1 MKSLLT
7 FLAPLTL
14 SLFLTLPLSA
24 QGIEFF
30 HGTWAE
36 AQEKAKS
43 EEKLIFVDAFAAWCG
58 PCKRMAASVFPQEK
72 VGSFFNAN
80 FINLK
85 IDMEKAENAEFA
97 AKYPVSAYPTLMF
110 LDGTGK
116 IVQKAVGG
124 KDADQLLEFAQ
135 KVLGRADKSADYEK
149 QYAEGNRDPKFLL
162 DYVRALNRA
171 NKPSLKITNEYLNAQ
186 KDLTTPINLKF
197 ILEGAVEADSR
208 VFDLLL
214 KYRDQVVAETGPETV
229 KTRIITACKNTVKKA
244 IEFKN
249 EALLT
254 EAKNKMK
261 AGQPDYADEFSYEA
275 DLNFYTATKDAKS
288 YLKSAQSYQK
298 NVVKTNAAK
307 LHDMVIGLLRA
318 FPEDKQ
324 VLEQA
329 EKWAKTA
336 AENGGL
342 PEYYLTLAEVYK
354 RQGNIPKA
362 RTTAEKARKAA
373 EGKESNFQ
381 NKIEYFLMGLEG

>member
-1 MKSLLT
+1 MKRTLAAVLL
-7 FLAPLTL
+7 AA
-14 SLFLTLPLSA
+14 LFLGNATA
-24 QGIEFF
+24 QGIDFF
-30 HGTWAE
+30 HGSWAE
-36 AQEKAKS
+36 AKEKAKA
-43 EEKLIFVDAFAAWCG
+43 EQKLIFVDAFASWCG
-58 PCKRMAASVFPQEK
+58 PCKRMAAQVFPDPK
-72 VGSFFNAN
+72 VGEYFNPN
-80 FINLK
+80 FICLK
-85 IDMEKAENAEFA
+85 IDMEKPENAEFA
-97 AKYPVSAYPTLMF
+97 GKYPVSAYPTLMI
-110 LDGTGK
+110 LDSEGK
-116 IVQKAVGG
+116 VVQKSVGALNADGLIAFGQKASG
-124 KDADQLLEFAQ
+124 KTDTSQDF
-135 KVLGRADKSADYEK
+135 EK
-149 QYAEGNRDPKFLL
+149 GYTEGNRDPQFLL

-214 KYRDQVVAETGPETV
+214 KYRDKIAAQEGTETV
-229 KTRIITACKNTVKKA
+229 KTRINLACKNTVKKA

-261 AGQPDYADEFSYEA
+261 AGQPDRADEFGYEA
-275 DLNFYTATKDAKS
+275 DLNFYTATKDAKN

-307 LHDMVIGLLRA
+307 LHDMVISLLRA

>member
-1 MKSLLT
+1 
-7 FLAPLTL
+7 
-14 SLFLTLPLSA
+14 
-24 QGIEFF
+24 
-30 HGTWAE
+30 
-36 AQEKAKS
+36 
-43 EEKLIFVDAFAAWCG
+43 
-58 PCKRMAASVFPQEK
+58 
-72 VGSFFNAN
+72 
-80 FINLK
+80 
-85 IDMEKAENAEFA
+85 
-97 AKYPVSAYPTLMF
+97 
-110 LDGTGK
+110 
-116 IVQKAVGG
+116 
-124 KDADQLLEFAQ
+124 
-135 KVLGRADKSADYEK
+135 
-149 QYAEGNRDPKFLL
+149 
-162 DYVRALNRA
+162 
-171 NKPSLKITNEYLNAQ
+171 
-186 KDLTTPINLKF
+186 
-197 ILEGAVEADSR
+197 
-208 VFDLLL
+208 
-214 KYRDQVVAETGPETV
+214 V
-229 KTRIITACKNTVKKA
+229 KTRINLACKNTVKKA

-261 AGQPDYADEFSYEA
+261 AGQPDRADEFGYEA
-275 DLNFYTATKDAKS
+275 DLNFYTATKDAKN

-307 LHDMVIGLLRA
+307 LHDMVISLLRA

>member
-1 MKSLLT
+1 MKRTLAAVLL
-7 FLAPLTL
+7 AA
-14 SLFLTLPLSA
+14 LFLGNATA
-24 QGIEFF
+24 QGIDFF
-30 HGTWAE
+30 HGSWAE
-36 AQEKAKS
+36 AKEKAKA
-43 EEKLIFVDAFAAWCG
+43 EQKLIFVDAFASWCG
-58 PCKRMAASVFPQEK
+58 PCKRMAAQVFPDPK
-72 VGSFFNAN
+72 VGEYFNPN
-80 FINLK
+80 FICLK
-85 IDMEKAENAEFA
+85 IDMEKPENAEFA
-97 AKYPVSAYPTLMF
+97 GKYPVSAYPTLMI
-110 LDGTGK
+110 LDSEGK
-116 IVQKAVGG
+116 VVQKSVGALNADGLIAFGQKASG
-124 KDADQLLEFAQ
+124 KTDTSQDF
-135 KVLGRADKSADYEK
+135 EK
-149 QYAEGNRDPKFLL
+149 GYAEGNRDPQFLL

-307 LHDMVIGLLRA
+307 LHDMVISLLRA

-329 EKWAKTA
+329 EKWAKNA

>member
-1 MKSLLT
+1 MKRTLAAVLL
-7 FLAPLTL
+7 AA
-14 SLFLTLPLSA
+14 LFLGNATA
-24 QGIEFF
+24 QGIDFF
-30 HGTWAE
+30 HGSWAE
-36 AQEKAKS
+36 AKEKAKA
-43 EEKLIFVDAFAAWCG
+43 EQKLIFVDAFASWCG
-58 PCKRMAASVFPQEK
+58 PCKRMAAQVFPDPK
-72 VGSFFNAN
+72 VGEYFNPN
-80 FINLK
+80 FICLK
-85 IDMEKAENAEFA
+85 IDMEKPENAEFA
-97 AKYPVSAYPTLMF
+97 GKYPVSAYPTLMI
-110 LDGTGK
+110 LDSEGK
-116 IVQKAVGG
+116 VVQKSVGALNADGLIAFGQKASG
-124 KDADQLLEFAQ
+124 KTDTSQDF
-135 KVLGRADKSADYEK
+135 EK
-149 QYAEGNRDPKFLL
+149 GYAEGNRDPQFLL

-214 KYRDQVVAETGPETV
+214 KYRDKVVAETGPETV

-275 DLNFYTATKDAKS
+275 DLNFYTATKDAKN

-329 EKWAKTA
+329 EKWAKNA

>member
-1 MKSLLT
+1 MKRTLAAVLL
-7 FLAPLTL
+7 AA
-14 SLFLTLPLSA
+14 LFLGNATA
-24 QGIEFF
+24 QGIDFF
-30 HGTWAE
+30 HGSWAE
-36 AQEKAKS
+36 AKEKAKA
-43 EEKLIFVDAFAAWCG
+43 EQKLIFVDAFAAWCG
-58 PCKRMAASVFPQEK
+58 PCKRMAAQVFPDPK
-72 VGSFFNAN
+72 VGEYFNPN
-80 FINLK
+80 FICLK
-85 IDMEKAENAEFA
+85 IDMEKPENAEFA
-97 AKYPVSAYPTLMF
+97 GKYPVSAYPTLMI
-110 LDGTGK
+110 LDSEGK
-116 IVQKAVGG
+116 VVQKSVGALNADGLIAFGQKASG
-124 KDADQLLEFAQ
+124 KTDTSQDF
-135 KVLGRADKSADYEK
+135 EK
-149 QYAEGNRDPKFLL
+149 GYTEGNRDPQFLL

-229 KTRIITACKNTVKKA
+229 RTRIITACKNTVKKA

-249 EALLT
+249 EALLI

-261 AGQPDYADEFSYEA
+261 AGQPEYADEFGYEA
-275 DLNFYTATKDAKS
+275 DLNFYTATKDAKK
-288 YLKSAQSYQK
+288 YLKTAQTYQK

-318 FPEDKQ
+318 FPDDKQ

-354 RQGNIPKA
+354 RQGNTPKA
-362 RTTAEKARKAA
+362 RATAEKARKAA